1 MVQRFYLTN
10 LGSDQII
17 IGYPFLAKFNPKIDW
32 KTGTFQD
39 GTIRLES
46 SMYKYIPGVVERLK
60 RMAITAVGCPGNGEA
75 IFMRKISLSQQMA
88 HEHEAK
94 KEQTPFEIPPQFRKY
109 KKVFLEEEAKRF
121 PPNRGQFNVSIRLK
135 KDAPEQLNC
144 KIYPLTKQEDEA
156 LRKYLD
162 EELEKGF
169 IVEGASPYTS
179 PVFFIAKKE
188 SSEK

>member
-1 MVQRFYLTN
+1 
-10 LGSDQII
+10 
-17 IGYPFLAKFNPKIDW
+17 
-32 KTGTFQD
+32 
-39 GTIRLES
+39 
-46 SMYKYIPGVVERLK
+46 
-60 RMAITAVGCPGNGEA
+60 
-75 IFMRKISLSQQMA
+75 
-88 HEHEAK
+88 
-94 KEQTPFEIPPQFRKY
+94 
-109 KKVFLEEEAKRF
+109 VFSEEEAKWF
-121 PPNRGQFNVSIRLK
+121 PPDRGQFNVSIRLK

-188 SSEK
+188 SNEK